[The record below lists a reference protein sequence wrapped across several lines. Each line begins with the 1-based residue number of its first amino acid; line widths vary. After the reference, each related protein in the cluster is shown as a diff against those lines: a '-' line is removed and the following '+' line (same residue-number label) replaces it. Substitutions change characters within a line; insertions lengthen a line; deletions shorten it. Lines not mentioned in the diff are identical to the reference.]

1 MASLEFTELKINGI
15 PNRIFCSNS
24 IKEKRSWAANDQ
36 PSNQVRFQGSR
47 QVLAWSMTGVLAHL
61 NYVEQKRRQL

>member
-1 MASLEFTELKINGI
+1 MVSLLNSKSIGFRTGNSDPILEENNAGNFTNVQ
-15 PNRIFCSNS
+15 S
-24 IKEKRSWAANDQ
+24 
-36 PSNQVRFQGSR
+36 SNQAWIQGSR